1 MSFITEE
8 NKIIIEK
15 IKIRDSNLKWLLL
28 NLNSAI
34 EINEKS
40 IEGIKKL
47 IKQIE
52 RK

>member
-1 MSFITEE
+1 
-8 NKIIIEK
+8 
-15 IKIRDSNLKWLLL
+15 L

-52 RK
+52 RKWIILNL